1 MAQGFTLSTEFQAR
15 YGAMSNA
22 AFVQALYDNSGLAAG
37 AAGGP
42 LAWQDYLASHTR
54 VELIAAWIGNA
65 EVQAAQFGTQGLWL
79 V

>member
-1 MAQGFTLSTEFQAR
+1 
-15 YGAMSNA
+15 
-22 AFVQALYDNSGLAAG
+22 
-37 AAGGP
+37 